1 MLLASVVSCF
11 MGRKMPALSS
21 SADVAGVATKRRLW
35 AYGDYAFT
43 IAAFLG
49 LNATLNLLNK
59 YLLGMY
65 GFR

>member
-1 MLLASVVSCF
+1 MLT
-11 MGRKMPALSS
+11 MGRKAPGQFSNTDM
-21 SADVAGVATKRRLW
+21 AGVAAKHRLW
-35 AYGDYAFT
+35 AYADHAVT
-43 IAAFLG
+43 ITAFLG